1 MNKTKRINMP
11 PPYIKTIESLIYYQY
26 AKFIATAAGM
36 KEKYAFIIKQVQ
48 MLSTGTKKMS
58 DIQRELKIQM
68 RSQKNC
74 CEYCD
79 STANL
84 SWDHLIPRAK
94 KGADI
99 IENQVLACRKC
110 NSSKGNKGL
119 YEWYGL
125 NKKDK
130 LPRVV
135 EGKYLKILYEI
146 HKNNRMLQANDL
158 NKDGKFNVLD
168 LEVF

>member
-1 MNKTKRINMP
+1 MP
-11 PPYIKTIESLIYYQY
+11 PSSIKTIETLIYYQY
-26 AKFIATAAGM
+26 AKLIATAAGM
-36 KEKYAFIIKQVQ
+36 KQKYPFIIKQVQ
-48 MLSTGTKKMS
+48 LLMNGIKKMS

-68 RSQKNC
+68 RSKKNC

-79 STANL
+79 SIEDL

-99 IENQVLACRKC
+99 IDNQVLACRKC
-110 NSSKGNKGL
+110 NSSKGKKGL

-125 NKKDK
+125 SKKDE
-130 LPRVV
+130 LPRLV
-135 EGKYLKILYEI
+135 EGKYLKILYEL
-146 HKNNRMLQANDL
+146 HKNNGTLQAHDL
-158 NKDGKFNVLD
+158 NGDGKFNVLD